1 VTTWCYDFGEQVN
14 AQLIIDSFTYCGVS
28 DHFNMDECHQA
39 LQKLLNGDDLDE
51 VFNSIPTPDDCDLN
65 HFYDNG
71 DTPSLLFDSNL
82 FHFPVRD
89 GNTFFRI
96 ISLVLKG
103 KEDDHPVIRKNVTDF
118 MKTFTEISEVIDQ
131 GEIDAMAI
139 DKTRACRATILSA
152 VTLYQRVMLI
162 VSLDSGGEHI
172 LFLPGGKDG
181 VDDVGSICMCVQDGF
196 FMYCREYPTEEE
208 LSVISYEVATVH

>member
-1 VTTWCYDFGEQVN
+1 
-14 AQLIIDSFTYCGVS
+14 
-28 DHFNMDECHQA
+28 M
-39 LQKLLNGDDLDE
+39 
-51 VFNSIPTPDDCDLN
+51 
-65 HFYDNG
+65 
-71 DTPSLLFDSNL
+71 
-82 FHFPVRD
+82 
-89 GNTFFRI
+89 
-96 ISLVLKG
+96 
-103 KEDDHPVIRKNVTDF
+103 TDF

-139 DKTRACRATILSA
+139 DKTHACRATILSA

-196 FMYCREYPTEEE
+196 FMYRREYPTEEE